1 MLTPL
6 FCHWHNESPEE
17 RKNRHQ
23 EAIAR
28 LELNKN
34 KVIPMFDEAT
44 QISARVLNAP
54 ICILGI
60 LHGEEYNFKSGFGV
74 ANFGFNSELIR
85 SRKIPKEDSFATY
98 VIDSKKPLKIE
109 NTLKDSFFFQNV
121 LVQHHQ
127 IKAYLGVPLITAEG
141 ECIGCLEIFDL
152 ESRPF
157 SDEQIEYFSLTAR
170 WCIAEYERDFLIN
183 NAQTPQNISYESNI
197 NQLSSSLQTLSD
209 HNLDYQSTYS
219 INLRIKL
226 VNQLIQK
233 ISLPLTSVIGMS
245 SVLKQGIYGK
255 INEKQLEYLNIIYD
269 SGQEITTLL
278 DEITSLGVIE
288 NNNNLE
294 LSLVD
299 IEIIAGQITQSL
311 QISAQN
317 KQCSLRISLEPGE
330 KLWYLDREKIK
341 QTIYYLVTTI
351 IETARPAGNIQ
362 VHFSHQQSEIKITTI
377 IKHPWLGDVIPYEKT
392 ESYLKAIQRYY
403 DTDKKNKS
411 EEQIKS
417 YLDEIKTCSYD
428 MITLLFSCHLAK
440 LQQGNIKLKGTPELG
455 YRFEVNIPTT
465 PHHIESH

>member
-17 RKNRHQ
+17 RNNRRQ
-23 EAIAR
+23 RAIAQ
-28 LELNKN
+28 LKLNKN

-44 QISARVLNAP
+44 QISARALRSP

-60 LHGEEYNFKSGFGV
+60 LDGEEYHIKSGFGV

-85 SRKIPKEDSFATY
+85 SRKISKEDSFATY
-98 VIDSKKPLKIE
+98 VIDSKKPLCIE

-127 IKAYLGVPLITAEG
+127 IRAYVGVPLVTAQG

-157 SDEQIEYFSLTAR
+157 SPEQIEYISLTAR
-170 WCIAEYERDFLIN
+170 WCIAEYERDYLVN
-183 NAQTPQNISYESNI
+183 QTKNYPNTNYHNQN
-197 NQLSSSLQTLSD
+197 NQLSSSPQTLSD
-209 HNLDYQSTYS
+209 HSLDYQSTYS

-245 SVLKQGIYGK
+245 SVLKQGIYGTL
-255 INEKQLEYLNIIYD
+255 NDKQLEYLNIIYD
-269 SGQEITTLL
+269 SGQEITALL
-278 DEITSLGVIE
+278 DEIISLGVIDH
-288 NNNNLE
+288 NKNLE
-294 LSLVD
+294 LAVVD
-299 IEIIAGQITQSL
+299 IDIIAEQITQSL
-311 QISAQN
+311 QMSAEN

-330 KLWYLDREKIK
+330 KLWHLDREKLK

-351 IETARPAGNIQ
+351 IETARPGGNIQ
-362 VHFSHQQSEIKITTI
+362 VHFSHQPSQIKITI
-377 IKHPWLGDVIPYEKT
+377 LIKHPWLGDGIPYEKT
-392 ESYLKAIQRYY
+392 ERYLQAIQKYY
-403 DTDKKNKS
+403 HI
-411 EEQIKS
+411 EQNNTSQDEIKS
-417 YLDEIKTCSYD
+417 YLDEIKTYGYD
-428 MITLLFSCHLAK
+428 MITLLFSCYLAK
-440 LQQGNIKLKGTPELG
+440 LQQGYINLKGNQELG

-465 PHHIESH
+465 PHYLESY